1 MKKEIQKLQ
10 KLIVICGPTASGKTS
25 WSLKLAQKYDGEIIS
40 ADSRQIYKK
49 MDIGT
54 AKEKGEWRTIN
65 ARKTFYIEEIPH
77 HLMDFLDPGKNFT
90 VAEFRDKAVKYAK
103 LAHYKGNIPFIVG
116 GTGLYIHSVVDNLN
130 IPRVPPNKKLRESLE
145 TKANEELMVWLKKL
159 DPVTAKTVD
168 PNNNRRIIRALEV
181 CILSG
186 KPFSAQQQKGEPI
199 FDILQIAIDQPREVL
214 YDRIN
219 KRVDEQIKSG
229 LLKEIKNLLKQK
241 YSWDLP
247 SMSGIGYRQFKDYF
261 EGTMSLEQAIENLK
275 KANRNYAKR
284 QITWFKR
291 DPRIHWVKNF
301 EEADNLIL
309 NFLEDGNKK

>member
-1 MKKEIQKLQ
+1 MVNLFQLNNK
-10 KLIVICGPTASGKTS
+10 
-25 WSLKLAQKYDGEIIS
+25 
-40 ADSRQIYKK
+40 R
-49 MDIGT
+49 
-54 AKEKGEWRTIN
+54 RTN
-65 ARKTFYIEEIPH
+65 
-77 HLMDFLDPGKNFT
+77 
-90 VAEFRDKAVKYAK
+90 
-103 LAHYKGNIPFIVG
+103 
-116 GTGLYIHSVVDNLN
+116 
-130 IPRVPPNKKLRESLE
+130 
-145 TKANEELMVWLKKL
+145 
-159 DPVTAKTVD
+159 
-168 PNNNRRIIRALEV
+168 
-181 CILSG
+181 
-186 KPFSAQQQKGEPI
+186 

-214 YDRIN
+214 YERIN